1 MNWDG
6 KQIQRWA
13 QALGARMVRER
24 DAEAKAY
31 QRGRRPA
38 VRRELKSP
46 ANAPPPLL
54 VIGVDGGR
62 VQYREKDPQTQSRW
76 HEDKVCTVTTY
87 LPGDGSETADRRK
100 PQKLVTT
107 DVATMG
113 DCKAFGPLAR
123 LEAER
128 RGLRAAVEVIFMGDC
143 GNWIDP
149 LHDRYFPSHQR
160 IADYDHAAEHL
171 WEAARAIL
179 GTDSPKTPALA
190 NRLEGQLYDGKVE
203 KVIEFLQAQS
213 DKLGPPAQSDGEHH
227 PRRVLASNAGYFRRN
242 KDHMNYPEY
251 RGKGWPI
258 GSGNTE
264 AGVKQF
270 NKRMKGTDQFW
281 NEEGAEAVLAL
292 RGQWISQDDRWAAFW
307 ASRTAYLSN

>member
-1 MNWDG
+1 MDLDG

-13 QALGARMVRER
+13 QALGARMARER

-38 VRRELKSP
+38 VRELIKSP
-46 ANAPPPLL
+46 ANAPPLL

-62 VQYREKDPQTQSRW
+62 VQYREKDAQTQSRW
-76 HEDKVCTVTTY
+76 REDKVCTVTTY
-87 LPGDGSETADRRK
+87 LPGDGRDAADSRK

-107 DVATMG
+107 HVATMG
-113 DCKAFGPLAR
+113 DCKTFGPLAR

-128 RGLRAAVEVIFMGDC
+128 RGLRSAVEVLVMGDC

-149 LHDRYFPSHQR
+149 LHDRYFSSHQR

-179 GTDSPKTPALA
+179 GTDSPKTPGLA
-190 NRLEGQLYDGKVE
+190 KRLEGQLYDGKVE
-203 KVIEFLQAQS
+203 KVIKFLQAES
-213 DKLGPPAQSDGEHH
+213 DKLGPPAQNDGEHH
-227 PRRVLASNAGYFRRN
+227 PRKVLASNAGYFRRN

-281 NEEGAEAVLAL
+281 KKEGAEAVLAL
-292 RGQWISQDDRWAAFW
+292 RGQWISQDDRWAVFW